1 MLQLTQRYHDTFCR
15 DFIAT
20 WIDGVNPNASQ
31 NGLPAIAYFET
42 VQERI
47 ERMLGLGVAE
57 FKMQM
62 RPAWPAC
69 IAWICK
75 QFTFLHPNFVCW

>member
-1 MLQLTQRYHDTFCR
+1 MLQLTQRYHDTFCW
-15 DFIAT
+15 DFIT
-20 WIDGVNPNASQ
+20 IWIDGVNPNASQ
-31 NGLPAIAYFET
+31 NGLPAIAYFKT

-62 RPAWPAC
+62 RPA
-69 IAWICK
+69 
-75 QFTFLHPNFVCW
+75 